1 MPLYEYHCAGC
12 GSRFEVLQRVG
23 QGSEGLECPACGT
36 TDVEKEFSTFAGS
49 VAGGV
54 SFGGGG
60 GGCAPRGG
68 FT

>member
-12 GSRFEVLQRVG
+12 DSRFEVLQRVG
-23 QGSEGLECPACGT
+23 EGSEGLECPSCGT
-36 TDVEKEFSTFAGS
+36 TDVEKEYSTFAGS
-49 VAGGV
+49 SGAGM
-54 SFGGGG
+54 SLGG